1 MVDSTKL
8 QLFYDVC
15 VGEIVLEALGKFRTP
30 IWFLAV
36 SSHTYGF

>member
-1 MVDSTKL
+1 MVELKKL
-8 QLFYDVC
+8 ELFYDVC
-15 VGEIVLEALGKFRTP
+15 VGEIVLEALGEFRTP